1 METIFHT
8 GGSTHVPLFKDML
21 QALLKETFIAEEVTA
36 TGPVV
41 VAQHIVLTSDY
52 CERLEL
58 VEEIATSTN
67 AGDRKYH

>member
-1 METIFHT
+1 M
-8 GGSTHVPLFKDML
+8 PLFKDML
-21 QALLKETFIAEEVTA
+21 LALLKETINAEEAAA

-41 VAQHIVLTSDY
+41 VAQHIVSTSDY